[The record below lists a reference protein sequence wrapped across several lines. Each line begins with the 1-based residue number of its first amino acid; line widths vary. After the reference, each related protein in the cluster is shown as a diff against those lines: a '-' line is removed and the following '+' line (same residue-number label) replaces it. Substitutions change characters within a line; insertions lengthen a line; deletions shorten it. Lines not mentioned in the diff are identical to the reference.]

1 MQKNKPKT
9 KKLDNLSIWLSGIC
23 MMHCLAL
30 PLITISVPLISEI
43 FNTHYHEIMLFIV
56 IPISSI
62 ALFKGFKYHR
72 KAPIVFTGF
81 FGAFLIIIGATVIHD
96 QYDGFTESLFTITGS
111 LLLALTHFMKS
122 RNSHHK
128 HKACQ

>member
-1 MQKNKPKT
+1 MQKNKPKIR
-9 KKLDNLSIWLSGIC
+9 KLDNLSIWLSGIC

-72 KAPIVFTGF
+72 KAQIVFTGF

-96 QYDGFTESLFTITGS
+96 RYDGFTESLFTITGS
-111 LLLALTHFMKS
+111 LLLALTHFINS
-122 RNSHHK
+122 RNSHHN

>member
-72 KAPIVFTGF
+72 KAQIVFTGF

-111 LLLALTHFMKS
+111 LLLALTHFINS
-122 RNSHHK
+122 RNSHHN